1 MRFRDEKSGGYQL
14 HLSHLATPEAAFAPD
29 PHRVL
34 DHPLPDQPWGRSR
47 ECREESLRGSSLGSS
62 SLISEHRVAVAT
74 AAASACMA
82 GLCIVLYLQR
92 TGFPIP
98 KAGEHARSPCS
109 TDNPDEP
116 ADICYSA
123 RMVASSE
130 NATRSSQTRSGDVA
144 VRARPQLRSYGQMGR
159 FDRAQPAQMGQAVRQ
174 SWSGRAR
181 RLAPS
186 WPHSRFLTRSSP
198 QHS

>member
-82 GLCIVLYLQR
+82 SLCAVL
-92 TGFPIP
+92 
-98 KAGEHARSPCS
+98 ARSC
-109 TDNPDEP
+109 
-116 ADICYSA
+116 
-123 RMVASSE
+123 
-130 NATRSSQTRSGDVA
+130 
-144 VRARPQLRSYGQMGR
+144 ARPLPSSALTP
-159 FDRAQPAQMGQAVRQ
+159 DHP
-174 SWSGRAR
+174 R
-181 RLAPS
+181 REPC
-186 WPHSRFLTRSSP
+186 
-198 QHS
+198 Q